1 MPGVPSRSP
10 VPVWPADVVRVE
22 VGPGLA
28 YWTVLSGRTLDPVR
42 PVDHYL
48 RHLRFGC
55 GRAESTTKT
64 YAGHL
69 KRFEQWRRARDLTWE
84 QAAREIA
91 GHLIDRR
98 ITPRTAPGRGQ
109 GHGPTDAALA
119 PALAAIHGLYRHA
132 ADVGDV
138 DRSVLQVLFE
148 VANLTVPS
156 QLGPLVVALRPRLRV
171 DARPSYP
178 AHLGPPQATAEELAA
193 LLGQATTARDACLV
207 GFLGGLGLR
216 VGQLAAVRR
225 EDVHLVPPGR
235 CAPGCAYRHGPHLHV
250 TRRDG
255 HPRGAT
261 SKARSPNLL
270 PVPASLVMLY
280 AGWLHERQAIPG
292 AVDSPWA
299 FVSFPGPAGNRP
311 GQPLSTRRIYAIVA
325 GLAAAAGLRHIHPH
339 MLRHGFGAAAAD
351 LDVARDVLQRL
362 LGHDTVASQEVYRHV
377 VPARVVDAAALIG
390 DRLVHQQRRQ
400 GQP

>member
-1 MPGVPSRSP
+1 MPSRSA
-10 VPVWPADVVRVE
+10 VRVWPAEVARVE

-28 YWTVLSGRTLDPVR
+28 YWTVLSGRTLEPVR

-48 RHLRFGC
+48 RHLRFGR

-98 ITPRTAPGRGQ
+98 ITPRTTPGRGQ
-109 GHGPTDAALA
+109 GHGPSDAALA
-119 PALAAIHGLYRHA
+119 PALAAIHGFYRHV

-148 VANLTVPS
+148 VADLTVPG
-156 QLGPLVVALRPRLRV
+156 QLGPLPTLRPRLRV

-178 AHLGPPQATAEELAA
+178 AHLGPPQATAEELAV

-225 EDVHLVPPGR
+225 EDVHLVPAGR
-235 CAPGCAYRHGPHLHV
+235 RAPGCAFRHGPHLHV
-250 TRRDG
+250 IRRDG

-261 SKARSPNLL
+261 SKSRSPNVL
-270 PVPASLVMLY
+270 PVSAPLVMLY

-292 AVDSPWA
+292 GVDSPWA
-299 FVSFPGPAGNRP
+299 FVSFPGRAGNLP

-362 LGHDTVASQEVYRHV
+362 LGHDAVASQEIYRHV
-377 VPARVVDAAALIG
+377 APARVIEAAAFIG
-390 DRLVHQQRRQ
+390 DRLAHQQQRR